1 MCLAIPGKIISLN
14 DKQATVQYPH
24 EQRQVLVAG
33 VPVKVDDY
41 VLVQMGIIIQVVS
54 ESDAQASVEALSQ
67 S

>member
-33 VPVKVDDY
+33 IPLKVGDY

-54 ESDAQASVEALSQ
+54 KSDAKLSLDLLK
-67 S
+67 